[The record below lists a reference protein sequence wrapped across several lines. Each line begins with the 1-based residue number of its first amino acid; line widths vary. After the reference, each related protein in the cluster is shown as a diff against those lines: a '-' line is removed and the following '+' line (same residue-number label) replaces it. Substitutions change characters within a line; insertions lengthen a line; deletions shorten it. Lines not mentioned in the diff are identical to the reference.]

1 MIKYRVS
8 QEFSPLPG
16 GLFKSSGSGSAE
28 AFRDDV
34 MYPIYLQCC
43 KYFTFAT
50 FIFDTVQSP
59 DWMRSFEIDGIHPSR
74 KTIKEPI
81 YSDAWLDEAFGGFI
95 RKYHELSF
103 MRRIGVYCSEDDT
116 LLPRVK
122 MFVNNAIKEV
132 RQKWI

>member
-16 GLFKSSGSGSAE
+16 GLFKSSGPGSAE

-43 KYFTFAT
+43 KYCQFAT

-59 DWMRSFEIDGIHPSR
+59 DWMRSFEINGVHPLKKS
-74 KTIKEPI
+74 IKEPI
-81 YSDAWLDEAFGGFI
+81 YSDAWLNEAFGGFI
-95 RKYHELSF
+95 RKYRELSL

-116 LLPRVK
+116 FYPRVRK
-122 MFVNNAIKEV
+122 FVDNAIK
-132 RQKWI
+132 KYI

>member
-16 GLFKSSGSGSAE
+16 GLYKSSGPGSAE

-43 KYFTFAT
+43 KYYNFAT
-50 FIFDTVQSP
+50 FIFDTVHSP
-59 DWMRSFEIDGIHPSR
+59 NWIRSFEPDDIHPS
-74 KTIKEPI
+74 KKLIKEHI
-81 YSDAWLDEAFGGFI
+81 YSNAWLNEAFGGFI
-95 RKYHELSF
+95 RKYKELSF

-116 LLPRVK
+116 LIPRIK
-122 MFVNNAIKEV
+122 MFINDAIREIYLNK
-132 RQKWI
+132 